1 MPKGVP
7 TRLLERSGITGGTQ
21 SGCGR
26 GVDAAEQLNGD
37 EVRAHAI
44 VENAVEAGD
53 QETVEAFQAAYPALA
68 EATARLWNAAT
79 HRQTTADI
87 ATAWR
92 LSALKPAALA
102 SRMDYEIAA
111 LAAGR

>member
-1 MPKGVP
+1 VSLRDAQDRIEGEYDSIVLQ
-7 TRLLERSGITGGTQ
+7 RLLDKA
-21 SGCGR
+21 
-26 GVDAAEQLNGD
+26 VLNGD

-44 VENAVEAGD
+44 VENAIESGD

-68 EATARLWNAAT
+68 EVTARLWSAAT

-92 LSALKPAALA
+92 LAALKPAALA
-102 SRMDYEIAA
+102 SLMDYEIAS